1 MMPFSFQKSFGVLV
15 AAVMAVAVCAPGAI
29 AQPQAAP
36 TSSPP
41 AAFDVAD
48 VHTSPYVRFPFMDGG
63 NLAGDRY
70 ILQQATMTE
79 IIAAAYN
86 LDPTNV
92 QGGPSWLDWDHFDI
106 MAKAPPATPRS
117 TIQLMLQSLLA
128 QRFNLVV
135 HTGSAPLPAFVLT
148 APKGKTKLKESEHT
162 GDPNCEFQPPPA
174 NQAADA
180 IPQIVFTC
188 HNETMEQFSQDVH
201 QWAGGY
207 LTKPVVD
214 STGLKGA
221 YDFDIKW
228 TPRGALARA
237 GADGISI
244 FDAVDKELG
253 LKLALE
259 TAPRPVLIVDSV
271 NEAPTPN
278 APDLDK
284 RMPPLPPPQIDVAT
298 IKPSKPNENQM
309 FRIQGAQLNGQGI
322 SLKEYIQFAWDLNFN
337 DDESI
342 GGAPKWLGEDRIDI
356 NAKLATD
363 DSGGAT
369 PKTPQLLQQELQQIL
384 RGFIEERFQMKDH
397 WEKRPVTA
405 YSLVAVSP
413 RLAKADPKSRTR
425 CNEGPGPDGKDPR
438 LTNPVLDR
446 LLTCQNITMA
456 QFGVLLQS
464 LAPGF
469 IFSPVLDDTGLKGSY
484 NFTLSFSSAGHFAP
498 GAAQG
503 GSGGAPSA
511 NGAPQPSDPNGAI
524 TLFDAVKNELGLKM
538 EKQKRPVPVLVIDHI
553 EEQPTPN

>member
-1 MMPFSFQKSFGVLV
+1 
-15 AAVMAVAVCAPGAI
+15 
-29 AQPQAAP
+29 
-36 TSSPP
+36 
-41 AAFDVAD
+41 
-48 VHTSPYVRFPFMDGG
+48 
-63 NLAGDRY
+63 
-70 ILQQATMTE
+70 
-79 IIAAAYN
+79 
-86 LDPTNV
+86 
-92 QGGPSWLDWDHFDI
+92 
-106 MAKAPPATPRS
+106 
-117 TIQLMLQSLLA
+117 MLQSLLA

-271 NEAPTPN
+271 NESATPN
-278 APDLDK
+278 PPDLDK
-284 RMPPLPPPQIDVAT
+284 RMPPLPPPQIEVAT
-298 IKPSKPNENQM
+298 IKPSKPDERQN
-309 FRIQGAQLNGQGI
+309 FRIQGDQMNGQAI
-322 SLKEYIQFAWDLNFN
+322 SLKTYIQFAWDLNFN
-337 DDESI
+337 DNESLA
-342 GGAPKWLGEDRIDI
+342 GAPKWLGEDRIDI
-356 NAKLATD
+356 MAKLATD
-363 DSGGAT
+363 DSGGAA
-369 PKTPQLLQQELQQIL
+369 PKTQQVLEQELQQLL
-384 RGFIEERFQMKDH
+384 RGFIEERFKMKDH
-397 WEKRPVTA
+397 WENRPVTA
-405 YSLVAVSP
+405 YNLVAVSP
-413 RLAKADPKSRTR
+413 KMAQADPKSRTH
-425 CNEGPGPDGKDPR
+425 CNEGAGPDGKDPR
-438 LTNPVLDR
+438 LTNPVLNR
-446 LLTCQNITMA
+446 LLTCQNLNMA
-456 QFGVLLQS
+456 QFGVLLQT

-469 IFSPVLDDTGLKGSY
+469 IFSPVLDHTGLKGSY
-484 NFTLSFSSAGHFAP
+484 DFTLSFSSADHFAP
-498 GAAQG
+498 GA
-503 GSGGAPSA
+503 GGAAPSP
-511 NGAPQPSDPNGAI
+511 NGAPAPSDPNGAI
-524 TLFDAVKNELGLKM
+524 SLFDAVKNQLGVKL
-538 EKQKRPVPVLVIDHI
+538 EKEKRPVPVLVIDHI